1 MSFSRSP
8 TIDELL
14 ADGLVQAVMRADH
27 VEPGQLRTLLNGVA
41 GRIARRRE
49 SEWKAARPFAVPRL
63 AWRPNSGGANALA
76 RALRAPVADACG
88 AELCC

>member
-1 MSFSRSP
+1 MSFSRAP

-27 VEPGQLRTLLNGVA
+27 VEPRQLKTLLNDIA

-49 SEWKAARPFAVPRL
+49 SEWQAARPFAVPRL
-63 AWRPNSGGANALA
+63 EWRPDADGANALA
-76 RALRAPVADACG
+76 RALPAPVENACG
-88 AELCC
+88 AGLCR

>member
-1 MSFSRSP
+1 
-8 TIDELL
+8 
-14 ADGLVQAVMRADH
+14 
-27 VEPGQLRTLLNGVA
+27 LRTLLSGAA

-49 SEWKAARPFAVPRL
+49 SERKAARPLITPRL
-63 AWRPNSGGANALA
+63 EWRPNSGGANALA